1 MLFVFWRR
9 AWDLLKIMLLYD
21 KIYIIQIILS
31 TFDDL
36 NIRWH
41 VANLNIIL
49 HTITDTH
56 PTE

>member
-21 KIYIIQIILS
+21 KIYIIQIIHS

-36 NIRWH
+36 NNR
-41 VANLNIIL
+41 
-49 HTITDTH
+49 
-56 PTE
+56 